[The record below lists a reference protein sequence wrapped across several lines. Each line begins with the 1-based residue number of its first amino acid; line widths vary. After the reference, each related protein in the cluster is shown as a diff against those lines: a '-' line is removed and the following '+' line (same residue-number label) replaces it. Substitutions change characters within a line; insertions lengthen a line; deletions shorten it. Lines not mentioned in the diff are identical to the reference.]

1 MLARVG
7 KYVLYESAWKER
19 AKKHSWKG
27 EKDAKSEYV
36 EEWIRKHLTVA
47 KALRTLDVKAL
58 ALEDKIND
66 YRYSVLFH
74 ALMEDYLDKKLGR
87 EVSEEAIRSYYEQ
100 EKENFLLTKNILR
113 YLYIKLPKSEA
124 GMQRYARY
132 VRKNTPESRKE
143 LAGYCLRSQA
153 VCVLNHDKWD
163 EYVNLHERLPQKAA
177 MSFARLK
184 KRSMWTFRD
193 DAHVYYL
200 HVLAHQSMG
209 DLAPL
214 DYVSELIVALII
226 NQRKAFLQEAFDKDL
241 WEEATQKREF
251 TRYEL

>member
-7 KYVLYESAWKER
+7 KYVLYESAWQER
-19 AKKHSWKG
+19 AGKYAWKD
-27 EKDAKSEYV
+27 EKDAKNEYV

-47 KALRTLDVKAL
+47 KALRTLDAKAL
-58 ALEDKIND
+58 ALEEKIND
-66 YRYSVLFH
+66 YRYSLLFH
-74 ALMEDYLDKKLGR
+74 ALMEGYLDKNLSR

-113 YLYIKLPKSEA
+113 YLYIRLPKSEA
-124 GMQRYARY
+124 GMRRYAHY

-153 VCVLNHDKWD
+153 VCVLNHEKWD
-163 EYVNLHERLPQKAA
+163 EYANLHERLPQKDT
-177 MSFARLK
+177 MSFAQLK
-184 KRSMWTFRD
+184 RRSMWTFRD
-193 DAHVYYL
+193 DTHVYYL

-209 DLAPL
+209 GLAPL
-214 DYVSELIVALII
+214 DYVRDLIVELII
-226 NQRKAFLQEAFDKDL
+226 NQRKALLQEAFDKDL

-251 TRYEL
+251 TRYGS